1 MFFPID
7 VSEQLSQALANI
19 SLGVCHPLKIRVE
32 KILTVPVPSTTL
44 YAVTNLIRFYKNSI
58 SQVNTIFYTFSGKFF
73 CFPREN
79 IQNFFTKS
87 LLADVRDRT
96 QDICIKIQAPNYLA
110 IIFYRLIEDKDSYL
124 PFSLACI

>member
-73 CFPREN
+73 LPSEGEYLEN
-79 IQNFFTKS
+79 FLPKV
-87 LLADVRDRT
+87 LLADVRD
-96 QDICIKIQAPNYLA
+96 
-110 IIFYRLIEDKDSYL
+110 
-124 PFSLACI
+124 